1 MSSVPVGYPNE
12 VWVAIKALWE
22 SVPKISLTDLRN
34 QVGETMGCSMPTESV
49 IARKIKDKKWKKIIR
64 KTDRVTVKSSVKT
77 PVTPDGENDG
87 DMTGAS
93 QSVTMGEDG
102 SIDGEFKDISSEFP
116 SHNYPLDPTRV
127 FSDAKRVLSGVEK
140 TIKNHRQRNATLGTM
155 QDTLVDQY
163 EDVLDVKLDT
173 ANKNF
178 ESEAKKLVTALRVL
192 QLKTGVLTDLAIA
205 NKAIQSSD
213 RESWGIES
221 SGDDSTNELRKVD
234 STILDKKLNENRAA
248 LTKQK
253 EVYVQEKMKRIE
265 SGEIFNQQ
273 EAV

>member
-1 MSSVPVGYPNE
+1 MSTPVGYPNE
-12 VWVAIKALWE
+12 VWVALKALWE
-22 SVPKISLTDLRN
+22 SVPKISLTEVRN
-34 QVGETMGCSMPTESV
+34 QVGDSMKCSMPTESV

-64 KTDRVTVKSSVKT
+64 KTDRVTVKSLVMP
-77 PVTPDGENDG
+77 PVTTDGESDG
-87 DMTGAS
+87 D
-93 QSVTMGEDG
+93 VTDLDLSAPSNADDSLDG
-102 SIDGEFKDISSEFP
+102 QYTDISTQFP
-116 SHNYPLDPTRV
+116 SHNHPLDPTKIFR
-127 FSDAKRVLSGVEK
+127 DAKRVLNGVER
-140 TIKNHRQRNATLGTM
+140 TIANHRLRNSNLGEM
-155 QDTLVDQY
+155 QDTLVEQF

-173 ANKNF
+173 TSDDF

-234 STILDKKLNENRAA
+234 SSILDKKLSNNRAA

-253 EVYVQEKMKRIE
+253 EEYVQEKMKRIE
-265 SGEIFNQQ
+265 SGEIFNS
-273 EAV
+273 EKSD

>member
-1 MSSVPVGYPNE
+1 MSTPVGYSNE
-12 VWVAIKALWE
+12 VWVAIKTLWE

-87 DMTGAS
+87 DMTGETV
-93 QSVTMGEDG
+93 SVAMGEDG

-116 SHNYPLDPTRV
+116 SHNYPLDPTPV
-127 FSDAKRVLSGVEK
+127 FNEAKRILKGVEK
-140 TIKNHRQRNATLGTM
+140 TITNHRLRNSNLGEM
-155 QDTLVDQY
+155 QDTLVEQF

-173 ANKNF
+173 TSDDF

-192 QLKTGVLTDLAIA
+192 QLKTGVLTDLAVA

-234 STILDKKLNENRAA
+234 SSILDKKLSNNRAA

-253 EVYVQEKMKRIE
+253 EKYVQEKMKRIE
-265 SGEIFNQQ
+265 SGEIFNP
-273 EAV
+273 EKSD

>member
-1 MSSVPVGYPNE
+1 MTAIVGYPDE
-12 VWVAIKALWE
+12 VWVAIKTLWE
-22 SVPKISLTDLRN
+22 SVPKITLPEVRR
-34 QVGETMGCSMPTESV
+34 QVGEAMDCETPSEQV
-49 IARKIKDKKWKKIIR
+49 IGRKIKAQKWKKAVRRISF
-64 KTDRVTVKSSVKT
+64 KHPKSVVAET
-77 PVTPDGENDG
+77 
-87 DMTGAS
+87 MS
-93 QSVTMGEDG
+93 QTTNRTSGNIDN
-102 SIDGEFKDISSEFP
+102 SIDSDEVLEGEFTDVSS
-116 SHNYPLDPTRV
+116 SSDRCDYPLDPTPV
-127 FSDAKRVLSGVEK
+127 FNEAKRVLKGVER
-140 TIKNHRQRNATLGTM
+140 TIKNHRLRNSNLGEM
-155 QDTLVDQY
+155 QDTLVDQF

-173 ANKNF
+173 ANENF

-253 EVYVQEKMKRIE
+253 EEYVQEKMKRIE